1 MKTYRGDYYHPE
13 TFEKSEVETKIPMDL
28 VNEVE
33 QVLGKMDGYDIIG
46 TLINPEDKSVT
57 FGIIDVNDRSLKYR
71 ISISPPL
78 SN

>member
-1 MKTYRGDYYHPE
+1 
-13 TFEKSEVETKIPMDL
+13 MDL

-71 ISISPPL
+71 ILISPPL